1 MNPYKFSSKYKD
13 INPLFGWQ
21 IKKIGSVWALF
32 CFVLLLL
39 TCTVQ
44 SQSKTGVIAGIKST
58 YWDRYVHVG
67 SLFELSERVSIYGT
81 VEVGGGEYNIKP
93 LSVLTF
99 PIGKYIKF
107 GFILGADVQ
116 IYQPTPTA
124 EETITY
130 LSTATGILATIQLT
144 KELSLLGTFEYRQN
158 DAVQNNTRFGIGAV
172 FWFPTN

>member
-1 MNPYKFSSKYKD
+1 MLRLPTISNKLSS
-13 INPLFGWQ
+13 L
-21 IKKIGSVWALF
+21 WALF
-32 CFVLLLL
+32 FVIILLLSFFQP
-39 TCTVQ
+39 VNAQ
-44 SQSKTGVIAGIKST
+44 TGVIAGIKST

-67 SLFELSERVSIYGT
+67 TLMQLSERVSVYGT

-99 PIGKYIKF
+99 PVGKYVKL

-116 IYQPTPTA
+116 IYQPNPTA

-130 LSTATGILATIQLT
+130 LSTATGALMTLQLT
-144 KELSLLGTFEYRQN
+144 KELSFIGTFEYRQN

-172 FWFPTN
+172 FWLP